1 MIFCHSWK
9 CQLKIETRIIS
20 RESQWQPLDLELVTD
35 TSLEII
41 GSTTF
46 DIESRLEIQKCWT
59 LV

>member
-20 RESQWQPLDLELVTD
+20 RESHWQPVDLELVTD
-35 TSLEII
+35 VSLEII
-41 GSTTF
+41 GLMTF
-46 DIESRLEIQKCWT
+46 GIESRLEIQKCWT

>member
-9 CQLKIETRIIS
+9 YQLKIETRIIS
-20 RESQWQPLDLELVTD
+20 RESQWQPVDSELVTD
-35 TSLEII
+35 VSLEII

-46 DIESRLEIQKCWT
+46 GIESRLEIQKCWT

>member
-9 CQLKIETRIIS
+9 CQIKIETKIIS
-20 RESQWQPLDLELVTD
+20 RESQWQPVDLELVTD
-35 TSLEII
+35 TSLEIT

-46 DIESRLEIQKCWT
+46 DIESGLEIQKCWT